1 MGFVESELER
11 VTTKL
16 QAGPLAADERGQLYA
31 VQQALSW
38 ALNSVTFKSPYDMIV
53 SASDTQ
59 GASEDC
65 RAENGRSPFS
75 DTPGYH
81 AS

>member
-31 VQQALSW
+31 AQQALSW
-38 ALNSVTFKSPYDMIV
+38 AINPVTFKSPYDMIV
-53 SASDTQ
+53 ST
-59 GASEDC
+59 
-65 RAENGRSPFS
+65 S
-75 DTPGYH
+75 DTPE
-81 AS
+81 A